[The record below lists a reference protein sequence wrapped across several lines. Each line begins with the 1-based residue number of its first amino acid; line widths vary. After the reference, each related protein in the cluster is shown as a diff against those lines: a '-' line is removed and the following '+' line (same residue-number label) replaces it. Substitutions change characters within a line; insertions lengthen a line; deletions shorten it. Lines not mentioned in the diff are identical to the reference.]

1 MKTLTR
7 FSQIKPSASLAWLAG
22 GSGLIY
28 ALAFTLPFSL
38 PRLYAVIPPVDYAKL
53 TGHSPGGLLTY
64 VLAIAALFGL
74 YLGAIKLT
82 APGSG
87 QPPVVGSRFILT
99 GSAMLAAVSIPAYPL
114 TAIDLFIY
122 AIRSRGWALYGL
134 NPLAAAPE
142 RFPPAD
148 PWLGLAGE
156 WIDAPSPYGPVWEW
170 LSLAAFHVGGGNFFL
185 HLLALKIA
193 AALAYLG
200 CVWLIYRILSRLSP
214 PWAAAGTI
222 AFAWN
227 PLVLLESVQNGHND
241 ILMVFFFL
249 AALWLLIEP
258 GESTNKRISESA
270 SQPRGVA
277 SPLAR
282 ASFAHSPIRYLLVRP
297 SLVCFLLALSVLV
310 KFITVLAAPF
320 LVLAMAATQ
329 PTWPRRTTAAV
340 LYGLLIAAP
349 VAGLMWPLWPG
360 WDNWAVLTAG
370 SGAGRS
376 LLALLVLALRGA
388 VGVNLAFNIARGLV
402 NGGFALIYL
411 YFLRQTFAALCSGPP
426 VSLVQPI
433 RAAFYTLF
441 WYVLLAA
448 PVFHAWYLLW
458 FIPPAVLLLP
468 ERRAFSAAVVFSFTA
483 LLAIPYFETVRVW
496 FPVLLQNHLL
506 GHLIGVPLLLVPPA
520 LALQQSISSKLIF
533 EV

>member
-1 MKTLTR
+1 MNILTR
-7 FSQIKPSASLAWLAG
+7 FSQLKPSVALALLAG

-28 ALAFTLPFSL
+28 ALAFTLPFPL
-38 PRLYAVIPPVDYAKL
+38 TLLYAAIPPVDYAKL
-53 TGHSPGGLLTY
+53 TRHTPGGVLIY

-74 YLGAIKLT
+74 YVWAIKLT

-87 QPPVVGSRFILT
+87 QPPVVGGRFILI

-142 RFPPAD
+142 RFPPVD

-170 LSLAAFHVGGGNFFL
+170 MSLAAFNVSGGNFL
-185 HLLALKIA
+185 AHLIALKIV

-200 CVWLIYRILSRLSP
+200 CVWLIYRILSRLSS

-241 ILMVFFFL
+241 MVMVFFFL
-249 AALWLLIEP
+249 AAVWLLNERAS
-258 GESTNKRISESA
+258 ESTSQRA
-270 SQPRGVA
+270 SNI
-277 SPLAR
+277 LA
-282 ASFAHSPIRYLLVRP
+282 APGYSFAHSPFAH

-320 LVLAMAATQ
+320 LVLAMAAQQ
-329 PTWPRRTTAAV
+329 PTRPRRAAAAA
-340 LYGLLIAAP
+340 LYGLLIAVP
-349 VAGLMWPLWPG
+349 VAGLMWPVWPG
-360 WDNWAVLTAG
+360 LDSWAVLTAG

-388 VGVNLAFNIARGLV
+388 VGVNLAFDIARGLV
-402 NGGFALIYL
+402 MGLFALIYF
-411 YFLRQTFAALCSGPP
+411 YFLRQTFT
-426 VSLVQPI
+426 SLLSQRSASPANPLFQPCH
-433 RAAFYTLF
+433 AAFYTLF

-458 FIPPAVLLLP
+458 FMPLAVLLLP
-468 ERRAFSAAVVFSFTA
+468 DRRALTAAVVFSFTA

-520 LALQQSISSKLIF
+520 LALRQSISPKLIF